1 MFICTTKVIQSLLQ
15 GNDKFLTLHIQIE
28 DFMDE
33 IILQEFDTNIFKKKF
48 YRLKGHNKDLIRSEF
63 LKIYKDNIIIDAKI
77 NASNIDLA
85 NFLKEL
91 GFFKICTQV
100 ELEYR
105 PMEVLGSK
113 YAKITQTKKIDK
125 GVALELAK
133 NFSVDRFS
141 QDARISRNKRERFYQ
156 EWIINSFANKD
167 IMLSVIGN
175 NFCSFKVRGDSIK
188 IDLLS
193 VLDKRRGYAKD
204 LLISIND
211 YAVDHNIKKIN
222 VVTECENY
230 PAFKAYTSN
239 GFSVVGF
246 LNCFHYKTKT

>member
-1 MFICTTKVIQSLLQ
+1 MEAKKIIITGSATRIGAAIARSLAGYDIQI
-15 GNDKFLTLHIQIE
+15 TLHYNKSLK
-28 DFMDE
+28 DV
-33 IILQEFDTNIFKKKF
+33 KK
-48 YRLKGHNKDLIRSEF
+48 LK
-63 LKIYKDNIIIDAKI
+63 
-77 NASNIDLA
+77 
-85 NFLKEL
+85 
-91 GFFKICTQV
+91 T
-100 ELEYR
+100 ELEK
-105 PMEVLGSK
+105 LGSEIFLIK
-113 YAKITQTKKIDK
+113 ADLTKITQTKKIDK